1 MGQFIWGWG
10 INDNQRQFG
19 KEKLYFDVPQSNF
32 CSKFQD
38 STVILSFSIW
48 IHFHLWLS
56 ILDFGKEFQRF
67 YVFQAFLSR
76 FPAAKKALIKLVKQS
91 LLSKGSL
98 IPHEEYQELRK
109 IVEEDFDEKL
119 KQIYDFNFF
128 ARVSIYVAYRAFGT
142 VQEGSCLIDWVL

>member
-1 MGQFIWGWG
+1 M
-10 INDNQRQFG
+10 
-19 KEKLYFDVPQSNF
+19 
-32 CSKFQD
+32 
-38 STVILSFSIW
+38 
-48 IHFHLWLS
+48 
-56 ILDFGKEFQRF
+56 
-67 YVFQAFLSR
+67 SR